1 MMFRTVVLAVTAF
14 TLLATLPQTA
24 RAQEYGRPVLDLMY
38 DDRSYINDPHYRGL
52 ADQAVRYYKYQ
63 PQNFPFQKFRR
74 HYSGTSWYDP
84 VTDKLREDLLKSAYD
99 LTNSKDQEVVKQ
111 AKKNYEEI
119 VSNHMGNIGIIM
131 EALALA
137 REDKRFGDPGF
148 FRWMRDGLIQVIIG
162 SGDGK
167 TLTSA
172 YHTYTADEET
182 MLVAYLGLKL
192 INTEARQEG
201 RIAYN
206 MHLVRDPKTNR
217 EYTIF
222 IDVTRAM
229 AKIQNSK
236 KKEKSGIGLLRQ

>member
-1 MMFRTVVLAVTAF
+1 MSRIFVLAITVF
-14 TLLATLPQTA
+14 TLLAPLPQA
-24 RAQEYGRPVLDLMY
+24 AQAQEYSRPVLDLMY

-63 PQNFPFQKFRR
+63 PENFPFQKFRR
-74 HYSGTSWYDP
+74 HYTGTSWYDP
-84 VTDKLREDLLKSAYD
+84 VADKLREELLKSAYD
-99 LTNSKDQEVVKQ
+99 LTNSKDQEVIKK

-119 VSNHMGNIGIIM
+119 VVNHLANIGIVM

-137 REDKRFGDPGF
+137 QEDKRFGDPGF
-148 FRWMRDGLIQVIIG
+148 FRWMRDGLIQVIMG
-162 SGDGK
+162 SGHGK

-172 YHTYTADEET
+172 YHAYTADEET

-192 INTEARQEG
+192 ISTDARQEG

-222 IDVTRAM
+222 VDVTRAM

-236 KKEKSGIGLLRQ
+236 KKEKSGTALLR

>member
-1 MMFRTVVLAVTAF
+1 MILRIFILTAF
-14 TLLATLPQTA
+14 LFTILAFLPQPVQ
-24 RAQEYGRPVLDLMY
+24 AQEYGRPVLDLMY

-52 ADQAVRYYKYQ
+52 VEQAVRYYKYQ

-84 VTDKLREDLLKSAYD
+84 VADKLREDMLKNAYD
-99 LTNSKDQEVVKQ
+99 IMNSKDPQVIKQ
-111 AKKNYEEI
+111 AKKNYETI
-119 VSNHMGNIGIIM
+119 VSDHMANIGIAM

-137 REDKRFGDPGF
+137 QEDKRFGDPGF
-148 FRWMRDGLIQVIIG
+148 FRWMRDGLIQVIMG
-162 SGDGK
+162 SGHGK

-172 YHTYTADEET
+172 YHAYTADEET

-192 INTEARQEG
+192 ISTDARQEG

-236 KKEKSGIGLLRQ
+236 KEKKSGIGLLR